1 MVDPAARLLRFGFED
16 ADDDDSAGGREAV
29 AGRGET
35 DARLRAARTW
45 GACEGPGGIA
55 MIGER
60 ETRRRVV
67 LAAAEVPLLEVGT
80 ASELLEEGSPTAAA
94 AERARGSL
102 LAGF

>member
-1 MVDPAARLLRFGFED
+1 M
-16 ADDDDSAGGREAV
+16 
-29 AGRGET
+29 
-35 DARLRAARTW
+35 
-45 GACEGPGGIA
+45 
-55 MIGER
+55 MGER